1 MKKLFSFQ
9 RDAVATVD
17 VRTAILSRRL
27 AALPANSAE
36 RTAVERKL
44 AEAIQVRFSII
55 RSYKCTI

>member
-36 RTAVERKL
+36 RTTVERKL
-44 AEAIQVRFSII
+44 AQAIQVRFSII
-55 RSYKCTI
+55 RS